1 MFGKIYGI
9 NRPRA
14 KRLARAVA
22 GQVADRYKRPLADI
36 IRTIHLNMPGYG
48 LLWIFITNELCVRL
62 TITFGMLVLAA
73 FYINGGCVVTD
84 LEMALY
90 PDGAMIVDPVLEL
103 CDIPVTNATRSG
115 ATLAFI
121 NGALAVALI
130 VYLIRFPS

>member
-36 IRTIHLNMPGYG
+36 IRTIHLN
-48 LLWIFITNELCVRL
+48 LLWIGALIFITNELCVRL
-62 TITFGMLVLAA
+62 IITFAMLVLAA